1 MDFGTRLE
9 QTMRARRLSAS
20 EVARTIGVS
29 RQAVLGIVRGA
40 EPRLSTYA
48 RLVAAYPE
56 LRIEN
61 GPGAA

>member
-1 MDFGTRLE
+1 
-9 QTMRARRLSAS
+9 MRARRLSAS